1 MFWFFFFQLRGL
13 GWGWTTFS
21 EFKKTQKGS
30 TVKIIMMRRGCL
42 LSEDNA
48 TCCTKV
54 SLEHFQLEQLYLPGF
69 LCDVQKY
76 CIFSIIN
83 TTLGWFQ

>member
-1 MFWFFFFQLRGL
+1 MGKDNFSGFQ
-13 GWGWTTFS
+13 
-21 EFKKTQKGS
+21 KTQKGS
-30 TVKIIMMRRGCL
+30 TVKVAVMRRGCL
-42 LSEDNA
+42 PSEHNA
-48 TCCTKV
+48 ACCTKV
-54 SLEHFQLEQLYLPGF
+54 SIEHFELEQLYLPGF